1 MDKKEKHNISIVKDV
16 DGNSIVVI
24 NDIRFKGK
32 RSLNWKDLKEYLEE
46 CIRWENVSV
55 WYNWH
60 KKRNEQLLQFINTY
74 RTKNPFLKFNYNKWI
89 NKCQQKISDDDTEQ
103 MQELAFDKTLAGK
116 SDSVYNIIS
125 VRCES
130 IGRYRT
136 C

>member
-1 MDKKEKHNISIVKDV
+1 MC
-16 DGNSIVVI
+16 
-24 NDIRFKGK
+24 K
-32 RSLNWKDLKEYLEE
+32 RWK
-46 CIRWENVSV
+46 NVLV
-55 WYNWH
+55 WYNRH
-60 KKRNEQLLQFINTY
+60 KKRNEQLFRLKVYQ
-74 RTKNPFLKFNYNKWI
+74 TKNPFLKFDYNKWI

-130 IGRYRT
+130 IGRYPT